1 MRTILLSFLLLISCI
16 IFGQQSYKKGY
27 IINNSGDTIRGY
39 IKEDEEE
46 KLAQSINFK
55 DQGGAIKMLSVGD
68 IKEFELEG
76 EGNFRLVNY
85 VDPLDSLKR
94 KTHFAK
100 FMLEGTYRL
109 FSFRRKDVLYFIVVN
124 KDTSYLLYE
133 DIKSE
138 FGDIFEKG
146 NYQSLLFFF
155 SRDCSK
161 VSSNV
166 ASVNFSEEAILSF
179 FVSFEKCNGNTK
191 NTVVHYTKSKAQ
203 KNIILSVGGLQW
215 DKRSDISVQALGQ
228 FVIPS
233 VSTRA
238 SLLTGLAYL
247 RSTHESTQTYTLS
260 EIRNEYKTQ
269 IYEIPVLFR
278 YDILQKRIQ
287 PYIYGGA
294 GIAIKDEEETSI
306 QTSLISSDTEYTH
319 TTQDSKFGGTVIVG
333 AGMYVRITKNFFIN
347 LDLRYDLVSH
357 LPVVGL
363 AYKMRLGANK

>member
-1 MRTILLSFLLLISCI
+1 MRTILLSFLLLISYFL
-16 IFGQQSYKKGY
+16 FGQQSYKKGY
-27 IINNSGDTIRGY
+27 IINNSGDTIKGY
-39 IKEDEEE
+39 IKEDLEE
-46 KLAQSINFK
+46 KLTQSINFK
-55 DQGGAIKMLSVGD
+55 DQAGMIKMLSVGD

-94 KTHFAK
+94 KIHFAK

-109 FSFRRKDVLYFIVVN
+109 FSFQRKDNLYFVVEN
-124 KDTSYLLYE
+124 KDTSYLLY
-133 DIKSE
+133 DNIMTAL
-138 FGDIFEKG
+138 GGLIDRG

-155 SRDCSK
+155 SRECSK
-161 VSSNV
+161 VSSTAAN
-166 ASVNFSEEAILSF
+166 VNFSEEAILSF
-179 FVSFEKCNGNTK
+179 FVSLEKCNGNTK

-203 KNIILSVGGLQW
+203 KNIILSAGGMQW

-233 VSTRA
+233 VSTQA

-260 EIRNEYKTQ
+260 EIRIEYQTQ

-278 YDILQKRIQ
+278 YDIFQKRIQ

-294 GIAIKDEEETSI
+294 GIAIKNEERTFI
-306 QTSLISSDTEYTH
+306 QTSLVSSAVEYTR

-333 AGMYVRITKNFFIN
+333 AGMCVRITKNFFLN
-347 LDLRYDLVSH
+347 LDWRYDLVSH
-357 LPVVGL
+357 LPVAGL
-363 AYKMRLGANK
+363 AYKMRLGDH